1 MEFSFTPNESN
12 KDPLKEYGRN
22 LTDLAMQNKLEPVI
36 NRDDEIRSLI
46 RILSRK
52 TKNNPVLVGEPG
64 VGKTAIVEGLAR
76 KIVENEVPEDLKG
89 KDIIELDMTSMIA
102 GTQFRGQ
109 FEERI
114 KAVLK
119 KVEASN
125 GNIILFIDEIHMIV
139 GAGSTNE
146 GSMDAANI
154 LKPMMA
160 RGQLHLIGATT
171 LDEYRE
177 KIEKDPALER
187 RMQKVMIEEPSI
199 DDTIT
204 ILRGIK
210 ERYETY
216 HEVKIE
222 DEALVAAANLSAR
235 YISDR
240 FLPDKAIDLIDE
252 AAANIKTE
260 MNYLP
265 EELQKVQQNIARLE
279 IEKVALKNE
288 KETKKNQDRIATIDK
303 ELSVLKEKEKLLK
316 ANWDEEK
323 EDIQKLSSTKQNIE
337 QLKSKLPILQS
348 EGKYVE
354 ASKIMYVLIPEL
366 QKTLKFYENK
376 INNKKHRLIKELVDA
391 EEVATIVSRWTKI
404 PVSKLLEAQKEKLM
418 NLEKSL
424 SKRVKGQDEA
434 IKLVAETIRRAKA
447 NINDPNRP
455 IGSFL
460 FLGPTGVGKTELA
473 KALAENLF
481 DDENRIIRLDMSE
494 YMEKHSVSKL
504 IGSPP
509 GYIGYEKGG
518 QLTEKVRQNPYSIVL
533 FDEIEKA
540 NIDVLNL
547 LLQIMDNGALTDSR
561 GRIINFRNTI
571 IIMTSNISATDDET
585 LPKNAQDE
593 QIKELKKLLLNNQLK
608 PEFVNRIDEVIKF
621 NSLDKKVIEQIVLL
635 EINKLKLRLFRNQN
649 ITINVDDEV
658 ISFIAKNAYDEAF
671 GARPIRRYI
680 QNNLESKLASL
691 IIDNKIKS
699 NDNIPVI
706 IDKNEIKIVTK
717 KDEFN

>member
-89 KDIIELDMTSMIA
+89 KDIIELDMASMIA

-171 LDEYRE
+171 LNEYRE

-288 KETKKNQDRIATIDK
+288 KETKKNQDRIVSIDK
-303 ELSVLKEKEKLLK
+303 ELNVLKEKEKLLK

-434 IKLVAETIRRAKA
+434 IKLVSETIRRAKA

-571 IIMTSNISATDDET
+571 IIMTSNIGATDDET

-706 IDKNEIKIVTK
+706 IDKNEIKVLTK

>member
-89 KDIIELDMTSMIA
+89 KDIIELDMASMIA

-434 IKLVAETIRRAKA
+434 IKLVSETIRRAKA

-571 IIMTSNISATDDET
+571 IIMTSNIGATDDET

-635 EINKLKLRLFRNQN
+635 EINKLKLRLFTNQN

-706 IDKNEIKIVTK
+706 IDKNEIKVVTK

>member
-89 KDIIELDMTSMIA
+89 KDIIELDMASMIA

-303 ELSVLKEKEKLLK
+303 ELNVLKEKEKLLK

-434 IKLVAETIRRAKA
+434 IKLVSETIRRAKA

-561 GRIINFRNTI
+561 GRLINFRNTI
-571 IIMTSNISATDDET
+571 IIMTSNIGATDDET

-671 GARPIRRYI
+671 GGRPIRRYI

-706 IDKNEIKIVTK
+706 IDKNEIKVVTK

>member
-89 KDIIELDMTSMIA
+89 KDIIELDMASMIA

-125 GNIILFIDEIHMIV
+125 GNTILFIDEIHMIV

-303 ELSVLKEKEKLLK
+303 ELNVLKEKEKLLK

-434 IKLVAETIRRAKA
+434 IKLVSETIRRAKA

-561 GRIINFRNTI
+561 GRLINFRNTI
-571 IIMTSNISATDDET
+571 IIMTSNIGATDDET

-635 EINKLKLRLFRNQN
+635 EINKLKLRLFKNQN

-691 IIDNKIKS
+691 IIDNKIKP

-706 IDKNEIKIVTK
+706 IDKNEIKVVTK

>member
-36 NRDDEIRSLI
+36 NRDNEIRSLI

-89 KDIIELDMTSMIA
+89 KDIIELDMASMIA

-288 KETKKNQDRIATIDK
+288 KETKKNQDRIGTIDK

-316 ANWDEEK
+316 NNWDEEK

-434 IKLVAETIRRAKA
+434 IKLVSETIRRAKA

-561 GRIINFRNTI
+561 GRLINFRNTI
-571 IIMTSNISATDDET
+571 IIMTSNIGATDDET

-635 EINKLKLRLFRNQN
+635 EINKLKLRLFTNQN

-699 NDNIPVI
+699 NDNISVI

>member
-89 KDIIELDMTSMIA
+89 KDIIELDMASMIA

-288 KETKKNQDRIATIDK
+288 KETKKNQDRIGTIDK
-303 ELSVLKEKEKLLK
+303 ELNVLKEKEKLLK

-434 IKLVAETIRRAKA
+434 IKLVSETIRRAKA

-561 GRIINFRNTI
+561 GRLINFRNTI
-571 IIMTSNISATDDET
+571 IIMTSNIGATDDET

>member
-89 KDIIELDMTSMIA
+89 KDIIELDMASMIA

-434 IKLVAETIRRAKA
+434 IKLVSETIRRAKA

-561 GRIINFRNTI
+561 GRLINFRNTI
-571 IIMTSNISATDDET
+571 IIMTSNIGATDDET

-691 IIDNKIKS
+691 IID
-699 NDNIPVI
+699 
-706 IDKNEIKIVTK
+706 K

>member
-89 KDIIELDMTSMIA
+89 KDIIELDMASMIA

-288 KETKKNQDRIATIDK
+288 KETKKNQDRITTIDK
-303 ELSVLKEKEKLLK
+303 ELNVLKEKEKLLK

-434 IKLVAETIRRAKA
+434 IKLVSETIRRAKA

-561 GRIINFRNTI
+561 GRLINFRNTI
-571 IIMTSNISATDDET
+571 IIMTSNIGATDDET

-691 IIDNKIKS
+691 IIDNKIKP

-706 IDKNEIKIVTK
+706 IDKNEIKVVTK

>member
-89 KDIIELDMTSMIA
+89 KDIIELDMASMIA
-102 GTQFRGQ
+102 GTKFRGQ

-434 IKLVAETIRRAKA
+434 IKLVSETIRRAKA

-571 IIMTSNISATDDET
+571 IIMTSNIGATDDET

-635 EINKLKLRLFRNQN
+635 EINKLKLRLFTNQN

-706 IDKNEIKIVTK
+706 IDKNEIKVVTK

>member
-89 KDIIELDMTSMIA
+89 KDIIELDMASMIA

-187 RMQKVMIEEPSI
+187 RMQKVMIDEPSI

-303 ELSVLKEKEKLLK
+303 ELNVLKEKEKLLK

-323 EDIQKLSSTKQNIE
+323 DDIQKLSSTKQNIE

-434 IKLVAETIRRAKA
+434 IKLVSETIRRAKA

-561 GRIINFRNTI
+561 GRLINFRNTI
-571 IIMTSNISATDDET
+571 IIMTSNIGATNDET

>member
-89 KDIIELDMTSMIA
+89 KDIIELDMASMIA

-288 KETKKNQDRIATIDK
+288 KETKKNQDRITTIDK
-303 ELSVLKEKEKLLK
+303 ELNVLKEKEKLLK

-434 IKLVAETIRRAKA
+434 IKLVSETIRRAKA

-571 IIMTSNISATDDET
+571 IIMTSNIGATDDET

-635 EINKLKLRLFRNQN
+635 EINKLKLRLFTNQN

-706 IDKNEIKIVTK
+706 IDKNEIKVVTK

>member
-52 TKNNPVLVGEPG
+52 TKNNPVLVGKPG

-89 KDIIELDMTSMIA
+89 KDIIELDMASMIA

-265 EELQKVQQNIARLE
+265 EELQKVQQSIARLE

-354 ASKIMYVLIPEL
+354 ESKIMYVLIPEL

-434 IKLVAETIRRAKA
+434 IKLVSETIRRAKA

-561 GRIINFRNTI
+561 GRLINFRNTI
-571 IIMTSNISATDDET
+571 IIMTSNIGATDDET

-706 IDKNEIKIVTK
+706 IDKNEIKVVTK

>member
-89 KDIIELDMTSMIA
+89 KDIIELDMASMIA

-288 KETKKNQDRIATIDK
+288 KETKKNQERIGTIDK
-303 ELSVLKEKEKLLK
+303 ELNVLKEKEKLLK

-434 IKLVAETIRRAKA
+434 IKLVSETIRRAKA

-561 GRIINFRNTI
+561 GRLINFRNTI
-571 IIMTSNISATDDET
+571 IIMTSNIGATDDET

-699 NDNIPVI
+699 NDNISVI

>member
-1 MEFSFTPNESN
+1 
-12 KDPLKEYGRN
+12 
-22 LTDLAMQNKLEPVI
+22 
-36 NRDDEIRSLI
+36 
-46 RILSRK
+46 
-52 TKNNPVLVGEPG
+52 
-64 VGKTAIVEGLAR
+64 
-76 KIVENEVPEDLKG
+76 
-89 KDIIELDMTSMIA
+89 
-102 GTQFRGQ
+102 
-109 FEERI
+109 
-114 KAVLK
+114 
-119 KVEASN
+119 
-125 GNIILFIDEIHMIV
+125 
-139 GAGSTNE
+139 
-146 GSMDAANI
+146 
-154 LKPMMA
+154 
-160 RGQLHLIGATT
+160 
-171 LDEYRE
+171 
-177 KIEKDPALER
+177 
-187 RMQKVMIEEPSI
+187 
-199 DDTIT
+199 
-204 ILRGIK
+204 
-210 ERYETY
+210 
-216 HEVKIE
+216 
-222 DEALVAAANLSAR
+222 
-235 YISDR
+235 
-240 FLPDKAIDLIDE
+240 
-252 AAANIKTE
+252 
-260 MNYLP
+260 
-265 EELQKVQQNIARLE
+265 
-279 IEKVALKNE
+279 
-288 KETKKNQDRIATIDK
+288 
-303 ELSVLKEKEKLLK
+303 
-316 ANWDEEK
+316 
-323 EDIQKLSSTKQNIE
+323 
-337 QLKSKLPILQS
+337 
-348 EGKYVE
+348 
-354 ASKIMYVLIPEL
+354 
-366 QKTLKFYENK
+366 
-376 INNKKHRLIKELVDA
+376 
-391 EEVATIVSRWTKI
+391 
-404 PVSKLLEAQKEKLM
+404 M

-434 IKLVAETIRRAKA
+434 IKLVSETIRRAKA

-561 GRIINFRNTI
+561 GRLINFRNTI
-571 IIMTSNISATDDET
+571 IIMTSNIGATDDET

-635 EINKLKLRLFRNQN
+635 EINKLKLRLFTNQN

-699 NDNIPVI
+699 NDNIPAL
-706 IDKNEIKIVTK
+706 
-717 KDEFN
+717 F

>member
-89 KDIIELDMTSMIA
+89 KDIIELDMASMIA

-114 KAVLK
+114 KALLK

-265 EELQKVQQNIARLE
+265 EELQKVQQSIARLE

-434 IKLVAETIRRAKA
+434 IKLVSETIRRAKA

-561 GRIINFRNTI
+561 GRLINFRNTI
-571 IIMTSNISATDDET
+571 IIMTSNIGANDDET
-585 LPKNAQDE
+585 PAKNAQDE
-593 QIKELKKLLLNNQLK
+593 QIKKLKKLLLNNQLK

-635 EINKLKLRLFRNQN
+635 EINKLKLRLFKNQN

-706 IDKNEIKIVTK
+706 IDKNEIKVVTK

>member
-187 RMQKVMIEEPSI
+187 RMQKVMIDEPSI

-303 ELSVLKEKEKLLK
+303 ELNVLKEKEKLLK

-434 IKLVAETIRRAKA
+434 IKLVSETIRRAKA

-561 GRIINFRNTI
+561 GRLINFRNTI
-571 IIMTSNISATDDET
+571 IIMTSNIGATDDET

-621 NSLDKKVIEQIVLL
+621 NPLDKKVIEQIVLL

-706 IDKNEIKIVTK
+706 IDKNEIKVVTK

>member
-89 KDIIELDMTSMIA
+89 KDIIELDMASMIA

-323 EDIQKLSSTKQNIE
+323 EDIQKLSSTKQSIE

-434 IKLVAETIRRAKA
+434 IKLVSETIRRAKA

-571 IIMTSNISATDDET
+571 IIMTSNIGATDDET

-635 EINKLKLRLFRNQN
+635 EINKLKLRLFTNQN

>member
-89 KDIIELDMTSMIA
+89 KDIIELDMASMIA

-303 ELSVLKEKEKLLK
+303 ELNVLKEKEKLLK

-434 IKLVAETIRRAKA
+434 IKLVSETIRRAKA

-571 IIMTSNISATDDET
+571 IIMTSNIGATDDET
-585 LPKNAQDE
+585 LAKNAQDE

-680 QNNLESKLASL
+680 QNNLESKLAYL

-699 NDNIPVI
+699 NDNISVI

>member
-89 KDIIELDMTSMIA
+89 KDIIELDMASMIA

-434 IKLVAETIRRAKA
+434 IKLVSETIRRAKA

-561 GRIINFRNTI
+561 GRLINFRNTI
-571 IIMTSNISATDDET
+571 IIMTSNIGATDDET

-706 IDKNEIKIVTK
+706 IDKNEIKVVTK

>member
-89 KDIIELDMTSMIA
+89 KDIIELDMASMIA

-434 IKLVAETIRRAKA
+434 IKLVSETIRRAKA

-571 IIMTSNISATDDET
+571 IIMTSNIGATDDET

-706 IDKNEIKIVTK
+706 IDKNEIKVVTK

>member
-89 KDIIELDMTSMIA
+89 KDIIELDMASMIA

-288 KETKKNQDRIATIDK
+288 KETKKNQDRITTIDK
-303 ELSVLKEKEKLLK
+303 ELNVLKEKEKLLK

-434 IKLVAETIRRAKA
+434 IKLVSETIRRAKA

-561 GRIINFRNTI
+561 GRLINFRNTI
-571 IIMTSNISATDDET
+571 IIMTSNIGATDDET

-706 IDKNEIKIVTK
+706 IDKNEIKVVTK

>member
-36 NRDDEIRSLI
+36 NRNDEIRSLI

-89 KDIIELDMTSMIA
+89 KDIIELDMASMIA

-303 ELSVLKEKEKLLK
+303 ELNVLKEKEKLLK

-434 IKLVAETIRRAKA
+434 IKLVSETIRRAKA

-561 GRIINFRNTI
+561 GRLINFRNTI
-571 IIMTSNISATDDET
+571 IIMTSNIGATDDEA

>member
-89 KDIIELDMTSMIA
+89 KDIIELDMASMIA

-434 IKLVAETIRRAKA
+434 IKLVSETIRRAKA

-561 GRIINFRNTI
+561 GRLINFRNTI
-571 IIMTSNISATDDET
+571 IIMTSNIGATDDET
-585 LPKNAQDE
+585 LPKNTQDE

-649 ITINVDDEV
+649 ITINIDDEV

>member
-89 KDIIELDMTSMIA
+89 KDIIELDMASMIA

-187 RMQKVMIEEPSI
+187 RMQKVIEEPSI

-316 ANWDEEK
+316 AN
-323 EDIQKLSSTKQNIE
+323 
-337 QLKSKLPILQS
+337 
-348 EGKYVE
+348 
-354 ASKIMYVLIPEL
+354 
-366 QKTLKFYENK
+366 
-376 INNKKHRLIKELVDA
+376 
-391 EEVATIVSRWTKI
+391 
-404 PVSKLLEAQKEKLM
+404 
-418 NLEKSL
+418 
-424 SKRVKGQDEA
+424 
-434 IKLVAETIRRAKA
+434 
-447 NINDPNRP
+447 
-455 IGSFL
+455 
-460 FLGPTGVGKTELA
+460 
-473 KALAENLF
+473 
-481 DDENRIIRLDMSE
+481 
-494 YMEKHSVSKL
+494 
-504 IGSPP
+504 
-509 GYIGYEKGG
+509 
-518 QLTEKVRQNPYSIVL
+518 
-533 FDEIEKA
+533 
-540 NIDVLNL
+540 
-547 LLQIMDNGALTDSR
+547 
-561 GRIINFRNTI
+561 
-571 IIMTSNISATDDET
+571 
-585 LPKNAQDE
+585 
-593 QIKELKKLLLNNQLK
+593 
-608 PEFVNRIDEVIKF
+608 
-621 NSLDKKVIEQIVLL
+621 
-635 EINKLKLRLFRNQN
+635 
-649 ITINVDDEV
+649 
-658 ISFIAKNAYDEAF
+658 
-671 GARPIRRYI
+671 
-680 QNNLESKLASL
+680 
-691 IIDNKIKS
+691 
-699 NDNIPVI
+699 
-706 IDKNEIKIVTK
+706 
-717 KDEFN
+717 

>member
-89 KDIIELDMTSMIA
+89 KDIIELDMASMIA

-288 KETKKNQDRIATIDK
+288 KETKKNQDRIAAIDK

-434 IKLVAETIRRAKA
+434 IKLVSETIRRAKA

-571 IIMTSNISATDDET
+571 IIMTSNIGATDDET

>member
-76 KIVENEVPEDLKG
+76 KIVENEVPEGLKG
-89 KDIIELDMTSMIA
+89 KDIIELDMASMIA

-434 IKLVAETIRRAKA
+434 IKLVSETIRRAKA

-561 GRIINFRNTI
+561 GRLINFRNTI
-571 IIMTSNISATDDET
+571 IIMTSNIGATDDET

-706 IDKNEIKIVTK
+706 IDKNEIKVVTK

>member
-1 MEFSFTPNESN
+1 
-12 KDPLKEYGRN
+12 
-22 LTDLAMQNKLEPVI
+22 
-36 NRDDEIRSLI
+36 
-46 RILSRK
+46 
-52 TKNNPVLVGEPG
+52 
-64 VGKTAIVEGLAR
+64 
-76 KIVENEVPEDLKG
+76 
-89 KDIIELDMTSMIA
+89 
-102 GTQFRGQ
+102 
-109 FEERI
+109 
-114 KAVLK
+114 
-119 KVEASN
+119 
-125 GNIILFIDEIHMIV
+125 
-139 GAGSTNE
+139 
-146 GSMDAANI
+146 
-154 LKPMMA
+154 
-160 RGQLHLIGATT
+160 
-171 LDEYRE
+171 
-177 KIEKDPALER
+177 
-187 RMQKVMIEEPSI
+187 
-199 DDTIT
+199 
-204 ILRGIK
+204 
-210 ERYETY
+210 
-216 HEVKIE
+216 
-222 DEALVAAANLSAR
+222 
-235 YISDR
+235 
-240 FLPDKAIDLIDE
+240 
-252 AAANIKTE
+252 

-434 IKLVAETIRRAKA
+434 IKLVSETIRRAKA

-561 GRIINFRNTI
+561 GRLINFRNTI
-571 IIMTSNISATDDET
+571 IIMTSNIGATDDET
-585 LPKNAQDE
+585 PAKNAQDE

>member
-89 KDIIELDMTSMIA
+89 KDIIELDMASMIA

-114 KAVLK
+114 KVVLK

-376 INNKKHRLIKELVDA
+376 INNKKHSLIKELVDA

-434 IKLVAETIRRAKA
+434 IKLVSETIRRAKA

-571 IIMTSNISATDDET
+571 IIMTSNIGATDDET

-635 EINKLKLRLFRNQN
+635 EINKLKLRLFTNQN

>member
-89 KDIIELDMTSMIA
+89 KDIIELDMASMIA

-119 KVEASN
+119 KVETSN

-303 ELSVLKEKEKLLK
+303 ELNVLKEKEKLLK

-354 ASKIMYVLIPEL
+354 ASKIMYVLIPGL

-404 PVSKLLEAQKEKLM
+404 PVSKLLEGQKEKLM

-434 IKLVAETIRRAKA
+434 IKLVSETIRRAKA

-561 GRIINFRNTI
+561 GRLINFRNTI
-571 IIMTSNISATDDET
+571 IIMTSNIGATDDET
-585 LPKNAQDE
+585 LLKNAQDE

>member
-89 KDIIELDMTSMIA
+89 KDIIELDMASMIA

-171 LDEYRE
+171 LNEYRE

-288 KETKKNQDRIATIDK
+288 KETKKNQDRIGTIDK
-303 ELSVLKEKEKLLK
+303 ELNVLKEKEKLLK

-434 IKLVAETIRRAKA
+434 IKLVSETIRRAKA

-561 GRIINFRNTI
+561 GRLINFRNTI
-571 IIMTSNISATDDET
+571 IIMTSNIGATDDET
-585 LPKNAQDE
+585 LPKNTQDE

>member
-89 KDIIELDMTSMIA
+89 KDIIELDMASMIA

-265 EELQKVQQNIARLE
+265 EELQKVQQNIARFE

-303 ELSVLKEKEKLLK
+303 ELNVLKEKEKLLK
-316 ANWDEEK
+316 AN
-323 EDIQKLSSTKQNIE
+323 
-337 QLKSKLPILQS
+337 
-348 EGKYVE
+348 
-354 ASKIMYVLIPEL
+354 
-366 QKTLKFYENK
+366 
-376 INNKKHRLIKELVDA
+376 
-391 EEVATIVSRWTKI
+391 
-404 PVSKLLEAQKEKLM
+404 
-418 NLEKSL
+418 
-424 SKRVKGQDEA
+424 
-434 IKLVAETIRRAKA
+434 
-447 NINDPNRP
+447 
-455 IGSFL
+455 
-460 FLGPTGVGKTELA
+460 
-473 KALAENLF
+473 
-481 DDENRIIRLDMSE
+481 
-494 YMEKHSVSKL
+494 
-504 IGSPP
+504 
-509 GYIGYEKGG
+509 
-518 QLTEKVRQNPYSIVL
+518 
-533 FDEIEKA
+533 
-540 NIDVLNL
+540 
-547 LLQIMDNGALTDSR
+547 
-561 GRIINFRNTI
+561 
-571 IIMTSNISATDDET
+571 
-585 LPKNAQDE
+585 
-593 QIKELKKLLLNNQLK
+593 
-608 PEFVNRIDEVIKF
+608 
-621 NSLDKKVIEQIVLL
+621 
-635 EINKLKLRLFRNQN
+635 
-649 ITINVDDEV
+649 
-658 ISFIAKNAYDEAF
+658 
-671 GARPIRRYI
+671 
-680 QNNLESKLASL
+680 
-691 IIDNKIKS
+691 
-699 NDNIPVI
+699 
-706 IDKNEIKIVTK
+706 
-717 KDEFN
+717 

>member
-89 KDIIELDMTSMIA
+89 KDIIELDMASMIA

-288 KETKKNQDRIATIDK
+288 KETKKNQDRITTIDK
-303 ELSVLKEKEKLLK
+303 ELNVLKEKEKLLK

-434 IKLVAETIRRAKA
+434 IKLVSETIRRAKA

-481 DDENRIIRLDMSE
+481 DDENRIVRLDMSE

-561 GRIINFRNTI
+561 GRLINFRNTI
-571 IIMTSNISATDDET
+571 IIMTSNIGATDDET

-691 IIDNKIKS
+691 IIDNKIKP

-706 IDKNEIKIVTK
+706 IDKNEIKVVTK

>member
-89 KDIIELDMTSMIA
+89 KDIIELDMASMIA

-303 ELSVLKEKEKLLK
+303 ELNVLKEKEKLLK

-434 IKLVAETIRRAKA
+434 IKLVSETIRRAKA

-571 IIMTSNISATDDET
+571 IIMTSNIGATDDET

-635 EINKLKLRLFRNQN
+635 EINKLKLRLFTNQN

>member
-89 KDIIELDMTSMIA
+89 KDIIELDMASMIA

-114 KAVLK
+114 KALLK

-303 ELSVLKEKEKLLK
+303 ELNVLKEKEKLLK

-434 IKLVAETIRRAKA
+434 IKLVSETIRRAKA

-561 GRIINFRNTI
+561 GRLINFRNTI
-571 IIMTSNISATDDET
+571 IIMTSNIGATDDET

-706 IDKNEIKIVTK
+706 IDKNEIKVVTK